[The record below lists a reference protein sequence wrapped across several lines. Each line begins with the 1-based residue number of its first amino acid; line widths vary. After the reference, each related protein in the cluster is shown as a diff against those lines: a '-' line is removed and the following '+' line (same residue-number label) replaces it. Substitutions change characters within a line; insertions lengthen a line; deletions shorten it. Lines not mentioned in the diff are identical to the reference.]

1 MTILMHEPTE
11 ELFLGVIHPDA
22 ALFADYFNVDQASRE
37 HRNYRKA
44 LTEAGARVL
53 TVREV
58 LLDGTLDGEGNAVE
72 GPALDALRTFAGEF
86 LVYNTDAIPAQ
97 RDAQRAYKEEVL
109 RKANPKDL
117 LRIILLQP
125 EVVLSH
131 TEGNTGFAATYR
143 QRPMMNLFYMRD
155 QMIATFKGLVIARMH
170 SPQREV
176 ESRVAEFCLNK
187 IGMPPI
193 GRISGEG
200 AYLEGGDFL
209 PFGSSAFIGCGLRTT
224 QKAIDQLME
233 NDWLGTDRLMVVRDN
248 WLEQEQMHLD
258 TYFNCIDRDLVTLSA
273 NRYKAGP
280 DSSQYLTV
288 DVYERKNGR
297 YSRTVEGACFVD
309 FLEKTLGVKV
319 IPISRPDELNYV
331 NNYLTIGPR
340 RIMAVAGQS
349 QELQQALAAHGVD
362 VTWIPLPNLT
372 RGYGAAHCMTQI
384 LGTEEVF

>member
-1 MTILMHEPTE
+1 MHEPTE

-72 GPALDALRTFAGEF
+72 GLALDALRTFAGEF

-193 GRISGEG
+193 GVSAARGLISRGETFCLSAAAPLSDAG
-200 AYLEGGDFL
+200 CARRRR
-209 PFGSSAFIGCGLRTT
+209 PSTSSWRTT
-224 QKAIDQLME
+224 GSVRTGS
-233 NDWLGTDRLMVVRDN
+233 WLFGT
-248 WLEQEQMHLD
+248 
-258 TYFNCIDRDLVTLSA
+258 TGS
-273 NRYKAGP
+273 NRNRCT
-280 DSSQYLTV
+280 S
-288 DVYERKNGR
+288 
-297 YSRTVEGACFVD
+297 
-309 FLEKTLGVKV
+309 
-319 IPISRPDELNYV
+319 IPIS
-331 NNYLTIGPR
+331 T
-340 RIMAVAGQS
+340 ASTA
-349 QELQQALAAHGVD
+349 
-362 VTWIPLPNLT
+362 TW
-372 RGYGAAHCMTQI
+372 
-384 LGTEEVF
+384 

>member
-143 QRPMMNLFYMRD
+143 QRPMMNLL
-155 QMIATFKGLVIARMH
+155 TFH
-170 SPQREV
+170 
-176 ESRVAEFCLNK
+176 
-187 IGMPPI
+187 
-193 GRISGEG
+193 
-200 AYLEGGDFL
+200 
-209 PFGSSAFIGCGLRTT
+209 
-224 QKAIDQLME
+224 
-233 NDWLGTDRLMVVRDN
+233 
-248 WLEQEQMHLD
+248 
-258 TYFNCIDRDLVTLSA
+258 
-273 NRYKAGP
+273 
-280 DSSQYLTV
+280 
-288 DVYERKNGR
+288 
-297 YSRTVEGACFVD
+297 
-309 FLEKTLGVKV
+309 
-319 IPISRPDELNYV
+319 
-331 NNYLTIGPR
+331 
-340 RIMAVAGQS
+340 
-349 QELQQALAAHGVD
+349 
-362 VTWIPLPNLT
+362 
-372 RGYGAAHCMTQI
+372 
-384 LGTEEVF
+384 

>member
-193 GRISGEG
+193 GRIRRR
-200 AYLEGGDFL
+200 GGL
-209 PFGSSAFIGCGLRTT
+209 SRGGRLSAFRQQRLYRMRAAHDAEGHRP
-224 QKAIDQLME
+224 AME

-288 DVYERKNGR
+288 DVYERKDGR

-309 FLEKTLGVKV
+309 FSK
-319 IPISRPDELNYV
+319 
-331 NNYLTIGPR
+331 R
-340 RIMAVAGQS
+340 RSA
-349 QELQQALAAHGVD
+349 
-362 VTWIPLPNLT
+362 
-372 RGYGAAHCMTQI
+372 
-384 LGTEEVF
+384 

>member
-1 MTILMHEPTE
+1 MHEPTE

-72 GPALDALRTFAGEF
+72 GLALDALRTFAGEF

-209 PFGSSAFIGCGLRTT
+209 PFGSSAVRAVSASSRCPMRKRVRRPSTSSWRTT
-224 QKAIDQLME
+224 GSVRTGS
-233 NDWLGTDRLMVVRDN
+233 WLFGT
-248 WLEQEQMHLD
+248 
-258 TYFNCIDRDLVTLSA
+258 TGS
-273 NRYKAGP
+273 NRNRCT
-280 DSSQYLTV
+280 S
-288 DVYERKNGR
+288 
-297 YSRTVEGACFVD
+297 
-309 FLEKTLGVKV
+309 
-319 IPISRPDELNYV
+319 IPIS
-331 NNYLTIGPR
+331 T
-340 RIMAVAGQS
+340 ASTA
-349 QELQQALAAHGVD
+349 
-362 VTWIPLPNLT
+362 TW
-372 RGYGAAHCMTQI
+372 
-384 LGTEEVF
+384 